1 MISTGFIIFDPN
13 YSPMMITRKI
23 FCIAFLTLITVSV
36 YSQSADTQPVSQ
48 EKQFVLDYISKPESF
63 EKFGKISNTIWTY
76 AELGLQE
83 YKSSALLAKTLE
95 EEGFK
100 VEMGLAGMPTCF
112 VAWMDRR
119 QW

>member
-1 MISTGFIIFDPN
+1 MMRTQKMFRITFMILFP
-13 YSPMMITRKI
+13 
-23 FCIAFLTLITVSV
+23 VSV
-36 YSQSADTQPVSQ
+36 FAQLPDTQPVTP

-63 EKFGKISNTIWTY
+63 DKYGRISDAIWSY

-100 VEMGLAGMPTCF
+100 VEMGLA
-112 VAWMDRR
+112 
-119 QW
+119 